1 MIDDTPISVASIA
14 LFDRD
19 TGALAMICPGTFPLA
34 AGQSWIRLPT
44 GYSDETHGWDV
55 TTRMMVEDPAKA
67 EAKLLAALK
76 AEAEKRKMAAVSPG
90 GAKKL
95 EYDDKAG
102 EIIASSSVT
111 AAALNSLTKPAAM
124 AKYPS
129 AATEQALT
137 GEPLATILARYRAGA
152 ETSMPEIR
160 RLSAIEQNATR
171 QIRAATTAA
180 GKRAAA
186 AAINWTWKP

>member
-14 LFDRD
+14 LFDKE
-19 TGALAMICPGTFPLA
+19 TGALAMICPGTFPLG
-34 AGQSWIRLPT
+34 AGQSWVRLPT
-44 GYSDETHGWDV
+44 GYSDETHAWDA

-67 EAKLLAALK
+67 EARLLAALK
-76 AEAEKRKMAAVSPG
+76 TEAERRKMVAVSPG

-95 EYDDKAG
+95 EYDDKAS
-102 EIIASSSVT
+102 EIAASATIADT
-111 AAALNSLTKPAAM
+111 DLNSLSTPAAM
-124 AKYPS
+124 ERFPS

-160 RLSAIEQNATR
+160 RLSAIEQDATR
-171 QIRAATTAA
+171 QIRSATTAT